1 MKKIIF
7 TIAACLMAVIAS
19 AQPMGGRPMGGG
31 PRGGMGGA
39 RGAMAGPRGGMGMEK
54 PFYELESD
62 SIANARIQDVA
73 GRLDLTEKQ
82 LDKMIKLYAQ
92 EFEEICRNLQ
102 MSVREFQMMQNGGF
116 RGRNNMMMGVQT
128 PTNVQFDTA
137 AARKTYDQI
146 IAKFDKRYKKALK
159 PEQYELW
166 KSMPGTTL
174 DNKFSSILQHVQD
187 NTQSMY

>member
-1 MKKIIF
+1 MKKLIF
-7 TIAACLMAVIAS
+7 TIAACLVAIVAS
-19 AQPMGGRPMGGG
+19 AQPMGGRPMGGRPMGG
-31 PRGGMGGA
+31 PGRMPMGGMQ
-39 RGAMAGPRGGMGMEK
+39 K

-82 LDKMIKLYAQ
+82 LDKMVKLYAQ

-116 RGRNNMMMGVQT
+116 GGRGGMMGAQ
-128 PTNVQFDTA
+128 PAANAQFDTA
-137 AARKTYDQI
+137 TAKKTYDQI
-146 IAKFDKRYKKALK
+146 IAKYEKRYKKALNDD
-159 PEQYELW
+159 QYALW
-166 KSMPGTTL
+166 QDLSATKL

-187 NTQSMY
+187 NTQSMF

>member
-1 MKKIIF
+1 MKKLIF
-7 TIAACLMAVIAS
+7 TIAACLVAVIAS
-19 AQPMGGRPMGGG
+19 AQPMGGRPMGGR
-31 PRGGMGGA
+31 PMGGPG
-39 RGAMAGPRGGMGMEK
+39 RMPMGGMEK

-82 LDKMIKLYAQ
+82 LDKMVKLYAQ

-116 RGRNNMMMGVQT
+116 GGRGMMGA
-128 PTNVQFDTA
+128 PAANTNAQFDTA
-137 AARKTYDQI
+137 TAKKTYDQI
-146 IAKFDKRYKKALK
+146 IAKYEKRYKKALNDD
-159 PEQYELW
+159 QYALWQELSAT
-166 KSMPGTTL
+166 KL

-187 NTQSMY
+187 NTQSMF

>member
-1 MKKIIF
+1 MKKLLF
-7 TIAACLMAVIAS
+7 TIAACLVAVLAS

-31 PRGGMGGA
+31 RPPMG
-39 RGAMAGPRGGMGMEK
+39 GPRGGMGMEK

-62 SIANARIQDVA
+62 SIANAKIEDVA

-82 LDKMIKLYAQ
+82 FDKMIKLYAQ

-116 RGRNNMMMGVQT
+116 RGRGNNMMGMQQT

-137 AARKTYDQI
+137 AAKKTYDQI
-146 IAKFDKRYKKALK
+146 IAKYDKRYKKALQ
-159 PEQYELW
+159 PAQYETW
-166 KSMPGTTL
+166 KTLTATTL
-174 DNKFSSILQHVQD
+174 DNKFNSILQHVQE
-187 NTQSMY
+187 NTESMF